1 MAGLPVID
9 TPISSDHLNCQITDI
24 SSGTATTSS
33 AYIRVPFRSRIIEV
47 AVTIFGAI
55 TSANAVITAA
65 LNGTSIGTL
74 TITQSGSA
82 AGNVFTLT
90 PTTLT
95 YANYGDYVSF
105 ISDHGSSTACPA
117 NCEVALVVA

>member
-1 MAGLPVID
+1 MALPTID
-9 TPISSDHLNCQITDI
+9 TPISSDHINCQITDI
-24 SSGTATTSS
+24 SSGTATSNS
-33 AYIRVPFRSRIIEV
+33 AYVRVPFRSRIVEV

-55 TSANAVITAA
+55 TSANAVITAS
-65 LNGTSIGTL
+65 LNGTSIGTM
-74 TITQSGSA
+74 TIVQSGSA

-105 ISDHGSSTACPA
+105 VSDHGSSTACPA
-117 NCEVALVVA
+117 NCEVNLAVA

>member
-9 TPISSDHLNCQITDI
+9 TPISSDHINCQIIDI
-24 SSGTATTSS
+24 SSATATSNS
-33 AYIRVPFRSRIIEV
+33 AYVRVPFRSRIVEV

-55 TSANAVITAA
+55 TTANAVITAS

-74 TITQSGSA
+74 TVVQSGSA

-90 PTTLT
+90 PNQTF
-95 YANYGDYVSF
+95 ANYGDYVSF
-105 ISDHGSSTACPA
+105 VSDHGSSTACPA
-117 NCEVALVVA
+117 NCEVNLVVA

>member
-9 TPISSDHLNCQITDI
+9 TPISSDHINCQIIDI
-24 SSGTATTSS
+24 SSGTATSNS
-33 AYIRVPFRSRIIEV
+33 AYVRVPFRSRITEV

-55 TSANAVITAA
+55 TSANAVITAS

-74 TITQSGSA
+74 TVVQSGSA

-90 PTTLT
+90 TTTLT
-95 YANYGDYVSF
+95 YANYGDYISF
-105 ISDHGSSTACPA
+105 VSDHRSSTACPA
-117 NCEVALVVA
+117 NCEVNLAVA